1 MPAPCCPANKTMNGA
16 CLSGRQASQ
25 AKPNVVM
32 QPGKNKRPR
41 KTGTLINAQTGN
53 RFANYAYQLL
63 NRRPNA

>member
-1 MPAPCCPANKTMNGA
+1 MPVICCHENKTMNGA
-16 CLSGRQASQ
+16 SQ
-25 AKPNVVM
+25 AKPIVVM